1 MSGTINNGGPAF
13 PTPVCEEPHCE
24 VCESKSAG
32 TGIFFGGTQG
42 MTMRDYFAAKSLPI
56 AWAAYDQGYT
66 GQPECVEQSIAHHA
80 YQIADAMLRAR
91 ESK

>member
-1 MSGTINNGGPAF
+1 MSGTINYGGSEF
-13 PTPVCEEPHCE
+13 PCGPTVFSMSGDDCSRP
-24 VCESKSAG
+24 
-32 TGIFFGGTQG
+32 G
-42 MTMRDYFAAKSLPI
+42 MTLRDYFAAKSLPI

>member
-1 MSGTINNGGPAF
+1 MSETINNGGPAF
-13 PTPVCEEPHCE
+13 PTENE
-24 VCESKSAG
+24 AQTG
-32 TGIFFGGTQG
+32 TSTWRYEG
-42 MTMRDYFAAKSLPI
+42 MTLRDYFAAKSLPI

-80 YQIADAMLRAR
+80 YQIADSMLRAR